1 MAPSATLA
9 SVSDRVCA
17 IVATDDRP
25 EALARCLGSIVRL
38 TREPDEVLVVA
49 RASSDRTA
57 ALVARDFPAVELVRL
72 SGEGGSGFRK
82 GLEVAHARGFDWLW
96 LLHDD
101 AVADE
106 RALEEL
112 LAAVARADDGT
123 PPVLMSS
130 KVVRPNGE
138 LDLGSLGRPDGER
151 VANVV
156 LSFERGL
163 EPLRWSSFVSV
174 LISGPAVSEHGLPKG
189 SLPAGVEELE
199 FTARLLRSGEGYLA
213 PRSVVEHEGRARTKD
228 FRDAPSE
235 LPAHVHERMLL
246 LRTSAFGL
254 GEKTRFGLGMV
265 WAASRAVRSPSQGL
279 TAFRAAVR
287 GAFSPIG

>member
-1 MAPSATLA
+1 MVAGAGA
-9 SVSDRVCA
+9 EHSVGM
-17 IVATDDRP
+17 VA
-25 EALARCLGSIVRL
+25 EAF
-38 TREPDEVLVVA
+38 PD
-49 RASSDRTA
+49 
-57 ALVARDFPAVELVRL
+57 VELVRL
-72 SGEGGSGFRK
+72 SDGEDNGYRK
-82 GLEVAHARGFDWLW
+82 GLGVAHERGFDWVW
-96 LLHDD
+96 LLHED

-130 KVVRPNGE
+130 KVVRPDGE
-138 LDLGSLGRPDGER
+138 LDLRSLGRPDGER

-174 LISGPAVSEHGLPKG
+174 LISGLALSKHGLPIA
-189 SLPAGVEELE
+189 SFAGGVDELE
-199 FTARLLRSGEGYLA
+199 FTARLLRRGEGYLA
-213 PRSVVEHEGRARTKD
+213 PRSLVVHEGRARVKD
-228 FRDAPSE
+228 FRGAPAE

-254 GEKTRFGLGMV
+254 GEKTRFGLGML
-265 WAASRAVRSPSQGL
+265 WAISRAVRSPAEGL
-279 TAFRAAVR
+279 EAARAAVR